1 MAPLLNLI
9 NYNLIR
15 IDQIDMGK
23 AEDGTDGQLPVI
35 RDISNE
41 FKWMKKPIEKW
52 KQTTLKEKIEKKMK
66 QVKSELYIWMGHFF
80 SVWTKSP
87 LPTPWWLKTKKN
99 LI

>member
-41 FKWMKKPIEKW
+41 FK
-52 KQTTLKEKIEKKMK
+52 
-66 QVKSELYIWMGHFF
+66 
-80 SVWTKSP
+80 
-87 LPTPWWLKTKKN
+87 
-99 LI
+99 